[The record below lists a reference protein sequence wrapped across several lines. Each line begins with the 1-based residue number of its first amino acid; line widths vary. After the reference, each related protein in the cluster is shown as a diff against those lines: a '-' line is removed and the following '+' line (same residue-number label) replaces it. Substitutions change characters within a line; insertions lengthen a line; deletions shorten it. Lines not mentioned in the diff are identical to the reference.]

1 MLSPQL
7 FFLHFNKTAGTSFY
21 RYLESHYATDEYIPD
36 AEVPAMQ
43 RAKFE
48 HKAFI
53 SKLAELKLVTKLHL
67 NTRYL
72 NDLRACQPS
81 FKAVTVF
88 RNPIA
93 RTYSQIEAWR
103 RVPDVILS
111 NVTPDRYQLLMD
123 ARQLPV
129 EAFVEKHW
137 ARLSNRQSKMT
148 AGVEQNEP
156 IADTSTL
163 IDAARN
169 ELAKIDFVGLT
180 HKLPELAFQLSWSL
194 GLYNGF
200 NDYRL
205 NAARAEHHL
214 SPLEKD
220 AIAEQVI
227 ALNDADQPLYLDAER
242 RAFIQYSD
250 AKYAIFQHSGR
261 APQPRLLTNQESYT
275 LTMEQPLFGEGWHE
289 REAGILGSAR
299 WAGPN
304 RLSTLYLPAS
314 HTKPAKLRFMI
325 ASLIDPSLLSNL
337 RIDANDHPLTFTS
350 QIEEGFLVLET
361 EALPP
366 SGEPHT
372 MRIVFE
378 SEKSISASMVG
389 SSTDDRQK
397 TIALERVQLTP
408 VHFDD

>member
-1 MLSPQL
+1 MPSPQL

-36 AEVPAMQ
+36 ADVPAMQ

-48 HKAFI
+48 HEAFI
-53 SKLAELKLVTKLHL
+53 NRLADFRLVTKLHL

-72 NDLRACQPS
+72 NDLRARQPG

-103 RVPDVILS
+103 RVPEVILRS
-111 NVTPDRYQLLMD
+111 VTPDRYQLLMD
-123 ARQLPV
+123 ARELPV

-137 ARLSNRQSKMT
+137 ERLSNRQSKMT
-148 AGVEQNEP
+148 AGVEQNEAV
-156 IADTSTL
+156 ADKSTL
-163 IDAARN
+163 INAAKTQ
-169 ELAKIDFVGLT
+169 LAKIDFVGLT
-180 HKLPELAFQLSWSL
+180 HKLPDLAFQLSWSL

-214 SPLEKD
+214 SPAEKD
-220 AIAEQVI
+220 SILEQVI

-250 AKYAIFQHSGR
+250 AKYAVFKQSGQ
-261 APQPRLLTNQESYT
+261 APSPRLLTDQESYT
-275 LTMEQPLFGEGWHE
+275 LTMEQPLYGEGWHE
-289 REAGILGSAR
+289 REAGICGSAR
-299 WAGPN
+299 WAGPS
-304 RLSTLYLPAS
+304 RLSSLYLPIS
-314 HTKPAKLRFMI
+314 HTGPAKLRFMI
-325 ASLIDPSLLSNL
+325 ASVIEPSLLHHL
-337 RIDANDHPLTFTS
+337 RIDADDRQLTFTS
-350 QIEEGFLVLET
+350 HIEDGFLVLET
-361 EALPP
+361 EVLPP
-366 SGEPHT
+366 AHEPHT

-378 SEKSISASMVG
+378 SAKSLSASMVG
-389 SSTDDRQK
+389 ANTDDRQK
-397 TIALERVQLTP
+397 TIALESVQLIP
-408 VHFDD
+408 VHI